1 MNPPI
6 RKTTVEKHLH
16 RAFIATV
23 IMNGIIAVLDILA
36 GFFFVFKPSIDSSL
50 TALIAQYPGFIAGLA
65 GLVIDMSGRVQLI
78 GAFYFFSHGA
88 VKLLLVW
95 GLWQNKLWAY
105 PVSVMFLS
113 GFSLYQLYEIIIQ
126 FSPVVTAFLLF
137 NTVVII
143 LVIQEYRRVVAL
155 TTLTVRKL
163 S

>member
-1 MNPPI
+1 MNPPEET
-6 RKTTVEKHLH
+6 KVQKHLH

-23 IMNGIIAVLDILA
+23 IMNGVIAVLDILA
-36 GFFFVFKPSIDSSL
+36 GFFFVFKPSIDVYL
-50 TALIAQYPGFIAGLA
+50 LGLMQYGGFIAALSQ
-65 GLVIDMSGRVQLI
+65 LVIDMSGRVQLI

-95 GLWQNKLWAY
+95 GLWKTKLWAY
-105 PVSVMFLS
+105 PVSIVFLS
-113 GFSLYQLYEIIIQ
+113 GFSLYQLYEISVQ

-143 LVIQEYRRVVAL
+143 LVIQEYRRVVAMTKL
-155 TTLTVRKL
+155 AINKL

>member
-1 MNPPI
+1 MNPPSE
-6 RKTTVEKHLH
+6 TVVQKHLH

-23 IMNGIIAVLDILA
+23 IMNGVIAVLDILA
-36 GFFFVFKPSIDSSL
+36 GFFFAFKPSIDGYLIGFVSYGGTIASL
-50 TALIAQYPGFIAGLA
+50 AQ
-65 GLVIDMSGRVQLI
+65 LVIDMSGRVQLI

-95 GLWQNKLWAY
+95 GLWKTKLWAY
-105 PVSVMFLS
+105 PVSIVFLS
-113 GFSLYQLYEIIIQ
+113 GFSLYQLYEISVQ

-143 LVIQEYRRVVAL
+143 LVIHEYRRVVAMTKL
-155 TTLTVRKL
+155 AINKL